1 MLRAKEA
8 AIRSRRKILIAS
20 VLALVAVSATF
31 VASPAMSR
39 NGGHGG
45 GHGGDTGRGGS
56 DDGEN
61 GSGADNGS
69 RRSKA
74 EPTGRGEALSNSRTE
89 TRQGR
94 STGDTV
100 SVRHSNGIAEEV
112 NGRGRYVMRD
122 AKGRTIV
129 NRAATGA
136 DVDRL
141 NSFAE

>member
-31 VASPAMSR
+31 VASPAMAR
-39 NGGHGG
+39 NG

-56 DDGEN
+56 DNGEN